1 MKITFTNTQGKSCWI
16 NDEVHFSLI
25 GLTGF
30 HPPKANILLGSLPG
44 VDGSL
49 ILHSKV
55 EQRNIVLT
63 LQILQDGENN
73 RQKLNSLFKVNQSGQ
88 LKVELS
94 HHSVSIQA
102 WVESCETL
110 AMNWPLRVM
119 ISLIC
124 PQPYF
129 EAEQWSQ
136 LELASITPQFQF
148 PLNLTLSGQS
158 LGVLLLS
165 TPVNAYNPGDIEIG
179 FICRFECITSVEN
192 PKLINLNTG
201 ESIQLNIVM
210 QAGQV
215 IEINTEIGQKRIEL
229 LSGSDRLN
237 LFNTLKIGST
247 FFRLKEK
254 DNMILA
260 TSELGSS
267 GLMTEI
273 LYRPKYSGV

>member
-1 MKITFTNTQGKSCWI
+1 MKITYTNAQGQSCWI
-16 NDEVHFSLI
+16 NDDVSFSLI

-30 HPPKANILLGSLPG
+30 QPPKANIQLGSLPG

-63 LQILQDGENN
+63 LQILSDGENQ
-73 RQKLNSLFKVNQSGQ
+73 RRKLNSIFKVNQSGHLHVQ
-88 LKVELS
+88 LSQQHVT
-94 HHSVSIQA
+94 IQA
-102 WVESCETL
+102 WVESCDTL

-129 EAEQWSQ
+129 EDVQWRQ

-148 PLNLTLSGQS
+148 PLNLSSSGQS
-158 LGVLLLS
+158 MGVLMLS

-179 FICRFECITSVEN
+179 FICRFECITPVEN
-192 PKLINLNTG
+192 PKLVNLVTG

-229 LSGSDRLN
+229 HSGNDRLN
-237 LFNTLKIGST
+237 IFNTLKLGSS

-260 TSELGSS
+260 TSDLGSS

-273 LYRPKYSGV
+273 LYRPQYSGV